1 MSTAKRTKSRSKKKT
16 TGRRLFSF
24 SLIFSG
30 ASELTEE
37 LEDAIFEAGCDDALL
52 GIQNGAVFLDFDREA
67 PSFRIALMSA
77 IADVERAGVGLE
89 LIRVEPI

>member
-1 MSTAKRTKSRSKKKT
+1 MPKTSKARVRQALRTVHC
-16 TGRRLFSF
+16 F

-30 ASELTEE
+30 PTELTQE
-37 LEDAIFEAGCDDALL
+37 LEDPLYEAGCSDALL
-52 GIQNGAVFLDFDREA
+52 GIQNGEVFLDFHREA

-89 LIRVEPI
+89 LIRVEPA